1 MHIVRYVLQAVKEAL
16 SIPIIANGNIRD
28 LADADACMAYTGGTI
43 YPLKISNNTMNDS
56 LGYVTVISNTV
67 A

>member
-1 MHIVRYVLQAVKEAL
+1 MHIVRHVLQAVKEAL

-43 YPLKISNNTMNDS
+43 DPLEIRNNTMSPRN
-56 LGYVTVISNTV
+56 
-67 A
+67 